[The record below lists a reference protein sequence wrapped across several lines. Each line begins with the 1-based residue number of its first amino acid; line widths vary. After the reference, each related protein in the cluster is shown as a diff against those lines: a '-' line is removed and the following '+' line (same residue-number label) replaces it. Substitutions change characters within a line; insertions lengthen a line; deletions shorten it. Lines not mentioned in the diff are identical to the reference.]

1 MKVVIHSLLLLSLV
15 SVSLARP
22 NVLFI
27 SVDDLRVELGC
38 YGNTVVKSPNL
49 DALAKRGTLF
59 TRAYCQ
65 QAVCNPSRAS
75 VMTGLRPSTLGIW
88 DLPTHFRDRRPDVV
102 TLPQHFKNHGY
113 FTQNVGKVFHNW
125 RQDKY
130 KGDAPSWSVPAVLH
144 YGTHGSD
151 KPLVTGAIPE
161 NLVKVPRCEKRELG
175 DEAYFDGRIAQHAR
189 SALRKLA
196 LKKDQPFLL
205 AVGFW
210 KPHLDFN
217 APKKYWDLYCPSD
230 IELPKHPDYPENA
243 PKVALHDCREAF
255 RSFKNRPGGK
265 PTKEETLV
273 LRHGYYAATSYVD
286 AQIGKVLDEMDR
298 QKLRDNTVVV
308 FWSDHGF
315 HLGENGLWAKTSNYE
330 LDARVPMIVSTPGYK
345 GGYKSH
351 TIVEL
356 LDLYPTLV
364 DLCHLPNPNHLEGK
378 SFRKLLSCPGEDHKQ
393 TAFTWHPRPAY
404 PKPGQDPEVMGYAM
418 KTSYYRYVEWRDF
431 KTGQPVEIELYDH
444 RKDYSETRNIAPSA
458 SRETLNAL
466 ANLLAR
472 THPRVPVRDGIRR

>member
-1 MKVVIHSLLLLSLV
+1 MKILLTSSLFVSFAIHLL
-15 SVSLARP
+15 AKP

-38 YGNTVVKSPNL
+38 YGNTVMKSPNL
-49 DALAKRGTLF
+49 DELAKRGTMF

-161 NLVKVPRCEKRELG
+161 NLLKVPRCEKRELG
-175 DEAYFDGRIAQHAR
+175 DEAYFDGRIAQEAR

-196 LKKDQPFLL
+196 LKKDQPFFL

-217 APKKYWDLYCPSD
+217 APKKYWDLYDPKE
-230 IELPKHPDYPENA
+230 IKLPASSKHPKGA
-243 PKVALHDCREAF
+243 PKIALHDCRETF
-255 RSFKNRPGGK
+255 RSFKNRPGGRL
-265 PTKEETLV
+265 TKEDTLV

-286 AQIGKVLDEMDR
+286 AQIGKVLDELDR
-298 QKLRDNTVVV
+298 QKLRENTIVV

-330 LDARVPMIVSTPGYK
+330 LDARVPMIVSAPGYAGFQK
-345 GGYKSH
+345 TSSL
-351 TIVEL
+351 VEL
-356 LDLYPTLV
+356 LDLYPTLTELC
-364 DLCHLPNPNHLEGK
+364 DLPTPAHLEGR
-378 SFRKLLSCPGEDHKQ
+378 SLRPLLESPGCRHKEA
-393 TAFTWHPRPAY
+393 AFTWHPRPAY
-404 PKPGQDPEVMGYAM
+404 PKGGQDPEVMGYAM
-418 KTSYYRYVEWRDF
+418 KTEFYRYVEWRDF
-431 KTGQPVEIELYDH
+431 KTGEVEATELYDH
-444 RKDYSETRNIAPSA
+444 RVDPGEMENVAGAAKKDVLDR
-458 SRETLNAL
+458 L
-466 ANLLAR
+466 AKLLGK
-472 THPRVPVRDGIRR
+472 THPRIPVRESMPR